1 MFNVHALLCGSFV
14 GVSDNVRSLC
24 KYRVLWV
31 ELGDIWRQER
41 NNSVVNLILILDMFG
56 FHVPYF
62 CCTSVFR
69 YRYQPWKR
77 GRGIAKQHLSPQNV
91 QRLIMQRFHSTK
103 NRTYLLAIKSGL
115 NALPCGRLW
124 RVFAWRRCINT
135 KTCGESV
142 MWNIFTMYIVLYH
155 WNG

>member
-24 KYRVLWV
+24 KCRVIWV
-31 ELGDIWRQER
+31 ELGDRWWEEI
-41 NNSVVNLILILDMFG
+41 NKSVVNLILMLKMFG
-56 FHVPYF
+56 SHVPCF
-62 CCTSVFR
+62 CCTSVLR
-69 YRYQPWKR
+69 YRCQPWKR

-91 QRLIMQRFHSTK
+91 QRLIIQRFHSTK
-103 NRTYLLAIKSGL
+103 NRTYLLVIKNRL

-124 RVFAWRRCINT
+124 RVFAWRQYINT

-142 MWNIFTMYIVLYH
+142 MWSIFTMYVVVCD